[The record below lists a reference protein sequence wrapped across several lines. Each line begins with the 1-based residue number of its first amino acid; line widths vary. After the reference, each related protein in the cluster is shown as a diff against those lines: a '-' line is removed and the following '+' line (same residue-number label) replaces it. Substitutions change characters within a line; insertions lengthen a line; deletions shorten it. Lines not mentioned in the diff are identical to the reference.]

1 MTASVDTIAACA
13 SNGSPISPPPFMAG
27 CAEID
32 LDPQTGVVE
41 VVDYVGVVDCGTVI
55 NPQLARV
62 QTEGG
67 IMQGIGMTL
76 TEQPRMDALG
86 RTMSNSFL
94 QYKLPTRMDAHSIR
108 VDFVPSY
115 EPTGP
120 FGAKSI
126 GECVINT
133 PAPAIADAVFHA
145 CGVRIRNLPITPE
158 KILLGEK
165 EKDA

>member
-1 MTASVDTIAACA
+1 
-13 SNGSPISPPPFMAG
+13 MAG

-76 TEQPRMDALG
+76 TEQPRMDARG

-94 QYKLPTRMDAHSIR
+94 
-108 VDFVPSY
+108 
-115 EPTGP
+115 
-120 FGAKSI
+120 
-126 GECVINT
+126 
-133 PAPAIADAVFHA
+133 VF
-145 CGVRIRNLPITPE
+145 
-158 KILLGEK
+158 
-165 EKDA
+165 